1 MSTLVNVWLAD
12 PGAYRNTPF
21 QNPTELFGVNIKGCQ
36 YGPKC
41 HLDMKAEVGSPW
53 GCEEMEAEILDSKVK
68 AEMFGLMVEAEGL
81 RVSE

>member
-1 MSTLVNVWLAD
+1 MI
-12 PGAYRNTPF
+12 P
-21 QNPTELFGVNIKGCQ
+21 Q